1 MFPPSISHQELLV
14 ADRSTT
20 LAARVG
26 DDPSRSAGGAGW
38 SLLLLHSALDGGE
51 QAWRPAVTV
60 R

>member
-14 ADRSTT
+14 ADRRRW
-20 LAARVG
+20 LRVG